1 MSLMS
6 LVSTGRCRLV
16 IALLVMP
23 LFSGRV
29 ANSQEA
35 EQPVRS
41 AESHLAV
48 DSITVQTRRGITLEF
63 VFIPP
68 GTYIVG
74 RNIGKLETF
83 LRLTGQEAA
92 PLNEGPERSVTFDRG
107 FYLARRQ
114 VTAEQ
119 FARFLNDVDPE
130 IAARSIV
137 LNARS
142 NLQQDAMGRYS
153 AKTGWENYPA
163 NTVAWDGATAFTKW
177 FTETSGWSM
186 RLPTEDEWEAA
197 ARGASGDLV
206 PTGGGL
212 KPTPDPKTG
221 LVPGIRP
228 GSSDAAVDAY
238 PENMTA
244 SGLYHTVNWV
254 ADWTSSV
261 YHSDRDKTSTS
272 VIDVLVVQRE
282 GGHVLKG
289 RGSPTARSL
298 GEEVG
303 EDGIYGF
310 RPVLE
315 ADEAGSPVRRVFKGR
330 GE

>member
-1 MSLMS
+1 MTLMS
-6 LVSTGRCRLV
+6 LNSIGHYKVLV
-16 IALLVMP
+16 ALLLMP
-23 LFSGRV
+23 LISGSV

-41 AESHLAV
+41 ADSSLAV
-48 DSITVQTRRGITLEF
+48 DSITLQTRAGISLEF

-68 GTYIVG
+68 GTYTVG

-83 LRLTGQEAA
+83 LRVTGQEGQG
-92 PLNEGPERSVTFDRG
+92 LNEGPQRRVTFERG
-107 FYLARRQ
+107 FYLARQQ

-130 IAARSIV
+130 IAAKSIV

-153 AKTGWENYPA
+153 AKSGREHYPA
-163 NTVAWDGATAFTKW
+163 NTVAWDGATAFTNW
-177 FTETSGWSM
+177 FTETSGWSL
-186 RLPTEDEWEAA
+186 RLPTEEEWEAA
-197 ARGASGDLV
+197 ARGPDGDLV
-206 PTGGGL
+206 PTGGGPRP
-212 KPTPDPKTG
+212 KPG
-221 LVPGIRP
+221 LVSGIRP
-228 GSSDAAVDAY
+228 GSFDVAVDAY

-244 SGLYHTVNWV
+244 SGLFHSVNWV

-272 VIDVLVVQRE
+272 VIDVLVVQSE

-289 RGSPTARSL
+289 RGSLTARSL

-303 EDGIYGF
+303 ENGIFGF

-315 ADEAGSPVRRVFKGR
+315 ANEEGSPLRKARPKVN
-330 GE
+330 

>member
-1 MSLMS
+1 MTLMS
-6 LVSTGRCRLV
+6 LNSIGHCKVLV
-16 IALLVMP
+16 ALLLMP
-23 LFSGRV
+23 LISGRV

-48 DSITVQTRRGITLEF
+48 DSITVQTRTDVSLEF

-68 GTYIVG
+68 GTYTVG
-74 RNIGKLETF
+74 REIGKLETF

-130 IAARSIV
+130 IAAKSIV

-153 AKTGWENYPA
+153 AKSGRENYPA
-163 NTVAWDGATAFTKW
+163 NTVAWDGAIAFTNW
-177 FTETSGWSM
+177 FTETSGWSL
-186 RLPTEDEWEAA
+186 RLPTEEEWEAA
-197 ARGASGDLV
+197 ARGPRGDLG
-206 PTGGGL
+206 PTGGP

-228 GSSDAAVDAY
+228 GSADAAVDAY

-244 SGLYHTVNWV
+244 SGLFHTVNWV

-272 VIDVLVVQRE
+272 AIDVLVVQSE

-289 RGSPTARSL
+289 RGSLTARSL
-298 GEEVG
+298 GKEVG

-315 ADEAGSPVRRVFKGR
+315 ANEEGSAVRKARPKVN
-330 GE
+330 